1 MIFFF
6 FYLPF
11 NMDDVGFPHWEAEF
25 PETVLFSYL
34 LQTMRVVTEISWS
47 SYIEI
52 VSAMVENLR

>member
-1 MIFFF
+1 
-6 FYLPF
+6 
-11 NMDDVGFPHWEAEF
+11 MDDVGFPHWEAEF